1 MRSLGRILAGKVR
14 AGQVC
19 TLITDAESPNG
30 EYVVGNFLGEGR
42 GNASMRLRACFA
54 CLLVPLHAQSNS
66 PD

>member
-14 AGQVC
+14 AGQVG

-30 EYVVGNFLGEGR
+30 EYVVGNFLGG
-42 GNASMRLRACFA
+42 GGDASMRLRACFA